1 MRKGK
6 EESIKPAKKIHK
18 IRQKMKYD
26 FVFYFVP
33 FCFFHSTRQLTHLP
47 NSPLLIPEVSQKLQ
61 ILPPFAGCFS
71 FSPLFPEEVARASEK
86 VRLPYFS
93 CAMMGG
99 SGTKATCLIAAS
111 YQARKGSTSEERGL
125 FLSKPLRRATEVGV
139 AARRIQGCQC
149 SCKKK
154 KKYTSDSFFTGL
166 RTFICDLSA
175 ITAH

>member
-71 FSPLFPEEVARASEK
+71 FSPLFPEEVARAPEK
-86 VRLPYFS
+86 VHPPYFS

-99 SGTKATCLIAAS
+99 SGTKATCLIAAA
-111 YQARKGSTSEERGL
+111 YQARKGSTSEELQCWL
-125 FLSKPLRRATEVGV
+125 FTRVVSLQTATPRHWSRSRRE
-139 AARRIQGCQC
+139 
-149 SCKKK
+149 KN
-154 KKYTSDSFFTGL
+154 TGL
-166 RTFICDLSA
+166 SMQL
-175 ITAH
+175 